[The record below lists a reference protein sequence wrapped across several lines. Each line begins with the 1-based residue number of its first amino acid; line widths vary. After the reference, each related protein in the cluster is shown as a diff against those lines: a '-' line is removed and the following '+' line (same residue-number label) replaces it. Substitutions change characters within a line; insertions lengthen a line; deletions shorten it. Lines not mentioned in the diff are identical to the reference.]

1 MSSCPLQDFNSHLSR
16 LKEKHNIPPSAR
28 PRRTVGVSLKLYF
41 SLAKTSSYIQE
52 CLPLAAH
59 AASQPLPVDLFIIPD
74 LISLQSSKQLLE
86 GTDIK
91 LGAPD
96 CFWEDEGAFTGE
108 VSPKSLKELG
118 VSIVELGHA
127 ERRRLFG
134 ETDETV
140 ALKARAVLRNN
151 MIPLICIGE
160 TTQSTIQ
167 DALSEV
173 QPQVESI
180 LSVLESLQESGDTH
194 YKKREVIFAY
204 EPVWAIGQPE
214 PASAEWVKVVVSAMR
229 CICTAAGRGE
239 EIRFLYGGSAGP
251 GTFGGLRGGVDGLFL
266 GRFAHDVKNFW
277 NVVAEVGSDAPED
290 AAEA

>member
-1 MSSCPLQDFNSHLSR
+1 
-16 LKEKHNIPPSAR
+16 
-28 PRRTVGVSLKLYF
+28 
-41 SLAKTSSYIQE
+41 
-52 CLPLAAH
+52 
-59 AASQPLPVDLFIIPD
+59 VDLFIIPD
-74 LISLQSSKQLLE
+74 LISLQSSKQQLE
-86 GTDIK
+86 GADIR

-118 VSIVELGHA
+118 VAIVELGHA

-160 TTQSTIQ
+160 RTQSSVQ

-173 QPQVESI
+173 RPQVESI
-180 LSVLESLQESGDTH
+180 LKVLDDIGGLED
-194 YKKREVIFAY
+194 KKQEVIFAY

-214 PASAEWVKVVVSAMR
+214 PASSEWVKGVVSAMR
-229 CICTAAGRGE
+229 DICRAAGRGD

-251 GTFGGLRGGVDGLFL
+251 GTFEGLRDGLDGLFL

-277 NVVAEVGSDAPED
+277 NVVAEVGSDA
-290 AAEA
+290 